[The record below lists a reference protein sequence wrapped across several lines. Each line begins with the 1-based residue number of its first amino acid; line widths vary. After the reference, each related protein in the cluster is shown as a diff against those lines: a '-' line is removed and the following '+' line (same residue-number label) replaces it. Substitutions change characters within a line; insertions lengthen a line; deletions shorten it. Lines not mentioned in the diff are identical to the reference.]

1 MFNAEIRGYAFESK
15 TRQNGTGGGVGAYI
29 KDGVPY
35 IRKVDLE
42 KVEISFENCKSFL
55 VGVLYQPP
63 DASKHTS
70 KNFQNCL
77 QNVLNIIASK
87 NKETILLG
95 DINLTT

>member
-1 MFNAEIRGYAFESK
+1 M
-15 TRQNGTGGGVGAYI
+15 
-29 KDGVPY
+29 
-35 IRKVDLE
+35 RKVDLE
-42 KVEISFENCKSFL
+42 RDDLQLIWLEISFKNCKSFL
-55 VGVLYQPP
+55 VGVLYRLP

-87 NKETILLG
+87 NKEAILLG